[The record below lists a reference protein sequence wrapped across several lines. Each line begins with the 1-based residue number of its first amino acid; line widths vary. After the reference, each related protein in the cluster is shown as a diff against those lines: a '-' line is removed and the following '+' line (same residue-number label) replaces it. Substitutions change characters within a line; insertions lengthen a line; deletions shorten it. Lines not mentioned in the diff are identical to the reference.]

1 MKRRKAP
8 LFAVSAIALG
18 LTGVPVGH
26 SIGVPAAPGV
36 PGTER
41 AAQATESQTPTPISQ
56 PGQGFDWPDA
66 AIGFGVGVAGLA
78 LCGGLALVTRRT
90 SLASH

>member
-1 MKRRKAP
+1 MKHRQAP
-8 LFAVSAIALG
+8 LLAITAIALG
-18 LTGVPVGH
+18 LTGVPAGH
-26 SIGVPAAPGV
+26 AIGVPAVPGV
-36 PGTER
+36 PGTEP
-41 AAQATESQTPTPISQ
+41 AARATESQTPTPIPQ

-90 SLASH
+90 PLASH